1 MSDNLA
7 AEISRLVGVLSLESA
22 RGLVLAGAAYR
33 DNCLKALLEASF
45 IEDTEIIYAF
55 LDSDGPLSTFSSR
68 MKLTYLLGLLEADEY
83 RDLDLIRKMRK
94 ECVHSHK
101 KSRPCALSISRQNL

>member
-22 RGLVLAGAAYR
+22 RGLVLAGAACR
-33 DNCLKALLEASF
+33 DSCLKALLEASF

-83 RDLDLIRKMRK
+83 
-94 ECVHSHK
+94 
-101 KSRPCALSISRQNL
+101 